1 MFTLGPSACKNLV
14 ASWCTF
20 PPSNPTTDNT
30 QSDSSTHFKQTIS
43 LTLGLPRDSTGTLE
57 GVGDKK
63 SFMHGLEPASVMDHA
78 ERLSQ
83 NLEALGVDSLG
94 SLSLQE
100 LMQRID
106 DRLPCSNLSTR
117 RLLHIFFSWLNE
129 RLTIIDNSD
138 EDVVRNEIQTCVD
151 CLRTCHI
158 PDIVMAENFKIWESE
173 HVKIDP
179 LSARR
184 LGLAWV
190 ELQEVLTLDRR
201 PEHSTQAQ
209 GNQFTSE
216 ENVELSQFPDGH
228 DPNHAP
234 EPTCHQEDIDM
245 AEDHRGD
252 MPPDRCRQSGQ
263 EGDVDVDDDHWGGMH
278 PDRFKKSLLDPI
290 IEEEQES
297 EDNLSF
303 LTGANHLVYLEQMK
317 HAPPSAI
324 IKNPVVRNA
333 ERREARKEARK
344 QELEQFIASEPHRQE
359 QSLDL
364 RKGQKGGKWQCRRCG
379 SKGIV
384 LNGDRISLN
393 CSQAS
398 HVTGHPSEKCPTEL
412 DPKYDVPPVKKKKS
426 YTCVYCGSG
435 DHYANFCRRNPLP
448 DSVNQRRIRA
458 GIWEDLTV
466 SPTPHGSERD
476 GRLGDYERDSD
487 GKSATDSSRDYD
499 RDYDRD
505 YERDHDYHSPDHK
518 GRHGYHE
525 RDHDR
530 DRGRHERDN
539 YKDYDMAYDRD
550 HNRNQDKRDWDHAEV
565 DKDSDRREE
574 RRHQQRSRNVEE
586 PRANRGSNR
595 RRSPSPKSRRHR
607 NDRPRIDRYRSGK
620 QVSHT
625 NSRRSRSPE
634 RRDLRTSSR
643 RSRSPEKRDLR
654 RPSKRSRSPDK
665 NDPRTSSR
673 WLRSPIEDRPHTVS
687 PGEERDLV
695 PEVRGPDRIDYG
707 EEADEP
713 EGTCQGLELRD
724 LSIRTRPLIH
734 PSRSI
739 LIQQRKISGVLS
751 YSDNPDTSAEDVTMT
766 GSTHWIPS
774 DSGFTPEEFR
784 AALDEFIRE
793 IADEA
798 LPRGDMDEEWFMGPV
813 EDPNAIAQWSEDI
826 QPVTPLTTTMDWSGI
841 RITRQ
846 NQSGDVLSESL
857 SAMSIHKSSSAERE
871 KSPPLEL
878 GVSVKPKPDNS
889 ESQYDLQIWSL
900 IMRVNREN
908 IWLHKAQ
915 RSRAR
920 DLLAAKKDVDDGAV
934 SNVEVTF
941 PASAE
946 DSFMAEDVD
955 FGDPGVNVSAPIE
968 DPGKTEVS
976 ISGEPKANL
985 PAQNEGL
992 VMATVVHQQQGIEEP
1007 PATDDQVMT
1016 DALIAPEQKL
1026 SQLADEITEN
1036 IRALEDTQPPDEL
1049 SVSVEE
1055 SSYISMA
1062 TEDSSMTE
1070 LGDQLMGEVDMLDRN
1085 AAHD

>member
-1 MFTLGPSACKNLV
+1 
-14 ASWCTF
+14 
-20 PPSNPTTDNT
+20 
-30 QSDSSTHFKQTIS
+30 
-43 LTLGLPRDSTGTLE
+43 
-57 GVGDKK
+57 
-63 SFMHGLEPASVMDHA
+63 MHGLEPTSVMDHA

-83 NLEALGVDSLG
+83 NLEALGVDILS

-100 LMQRID
+100 LMARID

-138 EDVVRNEIQTCVD
+138 EDIVRKEIQTCVD
-151 CLRTCHI
+151 CLRTSQI
-158 PDIVMAENFKIWESE
+158 PDKVMAQNFKVWESE

-190 ELQEVLTLDRR
+190 ELQEVLTLDRK

-209 GNQFTSE
+209 GNQFTPE
-216 ENVELSQFPDGH
+216 ENVEPSQSPDGH

-234 EPTCHQEDIDM
+234 GPTSHQEDIDM

-252 MPPDRCRQSGQ
+252 MPPDRGRQSGQ
-263 EGDVDVDDDHWGGMH
+263 EGDVDDDNWGGMH
-278 PDRFKKSLLDPI
+278 PDRFKKSLLEPI
-290 IEEEQES
+290 VEEEQES
-297 EDNLSF
+297 EDDLSF

-344 QELEQFIASEPHRQE
+344 QELEQFIASESHRQE
-359 QSLDL
+359 QFLDL
-364 RKGQKGGKWQCRRCG
+364 RKGKKGGKWQCRRCG
-379 SKGIV
+379 SKG
-384 LNGDRISLN
+384 
-393 CSQAS
+393 
-398 HVTGHPSEKCPTEL
+398 HPSEKCLTEL
-412 DPKYDVPPVKKKKS
+412 DPKYDVPPVKKKTT
-426 YTCVYCGSG
+426 YTCVYCGSS

-458 GIWEDLTV
+458 GIWEDLTA

-487 GKSATDSSRDYD
+487 GKSATDSYRDH
-499 RDYDRD
+499 DRD
-505 YERDHDYHSPDHK
+505 YERDHDHHSPEHNWNRDPPSRDRK
-518 GRHGYHE
+518 GSHGHHE

-530 DRGRHERDN
+530 DHGRHERVN
-539 YKDYDMAYDRD
+539 YKDYDMGYDRD
-550 HNRNQDKRDWDHAEV
+550 HNRNQDKRDWDHVEV
-565 DKDSDRREE
+565 DEDSDRREE
-574 RRHQQRSRNVEE
+574 RRPRQRDRNLEE
-586 PRANRGSNR
+586 PRADRGSNR
-595 RRSPSPKSRRHR
+595 RRSPSPKSRRLKK
-607 NDRPRIDRYRSGK
+607 DRPRIDRYRSGK
-620 QVSHT
+620 QTSHT
-625 NSRRSRSPE
+625 ESRRSRSPE
-634 RRDLRTSSR
+634 KRDLRTSSR

-654 RPSKRSRSPDK
+654 RPSRRSLSRSPEKKDI
-665 NDPRTSSR
+665 RTSSR
-673 WLRSPIEDRPHTVS
+673 RLRSPIEDRRRHSVS
-687 PGEERDLV
+687 PSEEQDLV
-695 PEVRGPDRIDYG
+695 PEVRAPDRISY
-707 EEADEP
+707 EEEVDEP
-713 EGTCQGLELRD
+713 ERTCRGHKPRD

-751 YSDNPDTSAEDVTMT
+751 YSDDPDTAAEDVIMT

-774 DSGFTPEEFR
+774 DSGFTPEEFS

-798 LPRGDMDEEWFMGPV
+798 LPRGDMDEKWFMGPV
-813 EDPNAIAQWSEDI
+813 EEPNAVAQWSEDI
-826 QPVTPLTTTMDWSGI
+826 QPVTAMKTTMDWSGI
-841 RITRQ
+841 KITRQ

-857 SAMSIHKSSSAERE
+857 SELSIYKSSSAERE
-871 KSPPLEL
+871 VSPPLEL
-878 GVSVKPKPDNS
+878 GVSVKPKPNNS
-889 ESQYDLQIWSL
+889 GSNYDLQVWYL
-900 IMRVNREN
+900 MMKVNREN
-908 IWLHKAQ
+908 FWLHKAQ

-920 DLLAAKKDVDDGAV
+920 DLLTAKIEVDDGAV
-934 SNVEVTF
+934 SNVEVIV

-946 DSFMAEDVD
+946 DSFMADDVD

-968 DPGKTEVS
+968 NLGKTEVQ
-976 ISGEPKANL
+976 ISGGPKANL

-992 VMATVVHQQQGIEEP
+992 VMVTVVHQQQGVEEP

-1055 SSYISMA
+1055 SSYISVG
-1062 TEDSSMTE
+1062 TEDSSTTE
-1070 LGDQLMGEVDMLDRN
+1070 LGDQLMGEVDMLDRD